1 MAEGFHSS
9 ADAKTL
15 TKTLALAAKHKDA
28 PKTKD
33 GALAPAFTHYL
44 EQLVRFATGEDR
56 YWNEPASLL
65 DRAVAAWKATQTRKK
80 GSPNISFR
88 LQKGADWRDTRLVLE
103 IATDD
108 MPFIVDSVTSALAEA
123 GKPVSFFV
131 NAVVN
136 VARDAKGARL
146 AEDAGKKT
154 IAESMIHAEMDPPV
168 EDGEIAI
175 LESEIQAVLADV
187 ATAVADFEAMRAR
200 MKAAID
206 GLERTKPKG
215 VDKATLSESAE
226 FLKMLWENKFTF
238 LGVRRYD
245 YSVKGSKKT
254 FVRDEAADLGILKDS
269 DRRVLKTTFSDEGAL
284 SPSVA
289 GFMASNE
296 PLIITKAN
304 TRSTVHRRVHMDYI
318 GVKTYDDAG
327 KVTGEE
333 RFVGLLTSDM
343 YNRPASD
350 IPILRIKEK
359 AAVEAAGFR
368 AGGHNQKALVHI
380 LETFPR
386 DEMFQSDVDTLM
398 EMALGILRLYKR
410 PRSKLFL
417 RRDRFDRFISAL
429 VYVPRDRFSSAVRE
443 QIGDKLAKAFDGY
456 VAAFN
461 PHFGDASL
469 VRVHFI
475 IGISPG
481 APEGP
486 GVADLTRSIRAITRN
501 WSDGLLDALRDAHE
515 GATPLGLYSR
525 WEYAFD
531 AAYRERNTP
540 VEALD
545 DIAVIESMGESR
557 LALRAFRRAGAPEN
571 EINIKLY
578 CRREPHRLSDLI
590 PPIEHLGLNV
600 VHESGYSIT
609 PGDEG
614 AAFWVHDFRTEDRLG
629 RTIDAAGVKKL
640 VEDAFGA
647 ILDGRTEDDG
657 FNALVVS
664 ARLNWRETWYLRAA
678 AKYLLQAGIPFS
690 QNYIEET
697 LARHPEISR
706 ALIAVF
712 HTRFNPAGPAKL
724 EQRVKE
730 LDKAVAAIKALLENV
745 QSLDED
751 RIFRRYLNLILSTV
765 RTNYFQRNEDGSHK
779 PYISFK
785 IVSAGIDDLP
795 EPRPYREIFMSG
807 PKVDGVHLRF
817 GAVARGGL
825 RWSDRRE
832 DFRTEVLGLVKAQR
846 VKNAVIV
853 PTGSKG
859 GFYPKQLPVG
869 GDRNAVFEEGRDAY
883 KQFIRSLL
891 DITDNIVAGK
901 TVTPADVVRWD
912 DQDPYLVVAA
922 DKGTATFSD
931 TANGISADYGFWL
944 GDAFASGGSA
954 GYDHKVMGITARGGW
969 EAVKR
974 HFREIGKDIQKEPFT
989 VAGVGDMSGDV
1000 FGNGMLLSE
1009 QIRLIAAFD
1018 HRDIFFDPNPDTAKS
1033 YAERKRLFDLPRSS
1047 WADYDKKLISKGGG
1061 VFSRSAKSIPL
1072 SAEMKAQLELS
1083 QDAATP
1089 QEVMKAI
1096 LKLPVELFWLGGI
1109 GTYFKAAHEE
1119 NSRVG
1124 DRANDAMRINAEEMR
1139 MKVVGEGAN
1148 LGATQAARIA
1158 FALSGGRI
1166 NTDAIDN
1173 SAGVDSSDH
1182 EVNIKILLSAAIE
1195 NGELKAS
1202 ARNSLLKKMTEDVA
1216 QHVLAHN
1223 YDQTRALS
1231 LMQVTA
1237 AQDINAYAR
1246 FMSALEAQGRLDR
1259 VVEGLPDDKAIAARK
1274 TLSQGLTRP
1283 ELSVLLAYAK
1293 MHIYETLLESKAP
1306 DDPSLGREL
1315 NSYFPEE
1322 THKFTKAIAG
1332 HRLKR
1337 EIIATRLS
1345 NEIVDTCGATFVNQ
1359 LMEVSGASV
1368 PDIALSY
1375 EAARRILELRS
1386 YGGGVDAL
1394 DNKAPAELQTDLYNT
1409 AVDLLAEQV
1418 NKIVS
1423 DVEASNVLAKR
1434 GVAGL
1439 VEQYKEPIQSLKKAL
1454 PDILPPAAAQ
1464 ALKTRVAY
1472 WRQRNAPN
1480 ALADQAALM
1489 PALEFAFDIVNLAR
1503 ETKWSSGAVGGLFF
1517 AAGHRFHIEAARAA
1531 AKAAMPEGH
1540 FDQLAVRRLI
1550 DELSMRQGALTRT
1563 IAGFAK
1569 TEPKGAAK
1577 DWLDPMF
1584 AEWRAKHSTATER
1597 YEKFAAELD
1606 IGAGMSVGK
1615 LSLLSTK
1622 LADLV
1627 ERTGGK

>member
-1 MAEGFHSS
+1 MADGFHAS

-15 TKTLALAAKHKDA
+15 KKALALARSHSET

-33 GALAPAFTHYL
+33 GALSPAFEHYL

-65 DRAVAAWKATQTRKK
+65 ERAIGAWKATQVRKK
-80 GSPNISFR
+80 GTPVVSFR
-88 LQKGADWRDTRLVLE
+88 LHKGDDWRDTRLVLE
-103 IATDD
+103 IAADD

-123 GKPVSFFV
+123 GKPLSFFV

-146 AEDAGKKT
+146 VDDEGKKT
-154 IAESMIHAEMDPPV
+154 IAESMVHAEMDPPV
-168 EDGEIAI
+168 EEGEIAA
-175 LESEIQAVLADV
+175 LEQEIAAVLADV
-187 ATAVADFEAMRAR
+187 AMAVADFEQMRAR
-200 MKAAID
+200 MKSAIER
-206 GLERTKPKG
+206 LETVKLKG
-215 VDKATLSESAE
+215 VDGLTQSESVE
-226 FLKMLWENKFTF
+226 FLKKLWETKFTF
-238 LGVRRYD
+238 LGVRRYN
-245 YSVKGSKKT
+245 YSVKGSKKS
-254 FVRDEAADLGILKDS
+254 FIRDDGADLGILKDS
-269 DRRVLKTTFSDEGAL
+269 DRRVLKTTFSDEGEL

-289 GFMASNE
+289 AFMASNE

-304 TRSTVHRRVHMDYI
+304 ARSTVHRRVHMDYI
-318 GVKTYDDAG
+318 GVKIFDDSG
-327 KVTGEE
+327 KVVGEE

-350 IPILRIKEK
+350 IPILRVKEK
-359 AAVEAAGFR
+359 QAVEAAGFR

-386 DEMFQSDVDTLM
+386 DEMFQSDVETLK
-398 EMALGILRLYKR
+398 ETALGILRLYKR
-410 PRSKLFL
+410 PRAKLFL

-429 VYVPRDRFSSAVRE
+429 VFVPRDRFSSAVRE
-443 QIGDKLAKAFDGY
+443 QVGETLAKAFDGY

-461 PHFGDASL
+461 PHFGDAAL

-475 IGISPG
+475 IGIAPG

-486 GVADLTRSIRAITRN
+486 GIAELTRRIRVITRN
-501 WSDGLLDALRDAHE
+501 WSDGLLDALRAAHE
-515 GATPLGLYSR
+515 GATPIGLFGR

-540 VEALD
+540 AEALD
-545 DIAVIESMGESR
+545 DIAVIESMGEAK
-557 LALRAFRRAGAPEN
+557 LALRSYRRPGAPET

-578 CRREPHRLSDLI
+578 CRREPRRLSDLI

-600 VHESGYSIT
+600 IQEHGYSIM
-609 PGDEG
+609 PGDFG
-614 AAFWVHDFRTEDRLG
+614 AEFWIHDFRAEDRLG
-629 RTIDAAGVKKL
+629 RTIDALGVKKL

-647 ILDGRTEDDG
+647 VLDGRTEDDG

-664 ARLNWRETWYLRAA
+664 AGLNWREAWYLRAA

-697 LARHPEISR
+697 LGKHPEIAR
-706 ALIAVF
+706 TLIAVF
-712 HTRFNPAGPAKL
+712 HTRFNPAGPAKR
-724 EQRVKE
+724 EQRINE
-730 LDKAVAAIKALLENV
+730 LDGAVARFNALLEDV

-765 RTNYFQRNEDGSHK
+765 RTNYYQRAEDGGFK

-859 GFYPKQLPVG
+859 GFYPKQLPAG
-869 GDRNAVFEEGRDAY
+869 GDRNAIFEEGRNAY

-901 TVTPADVVRWD
+901 TVTPDKVVRWD
-912 DQDPYLVVAA
+912 EEDPYLVVAA

-974 HFREIGKDIQKEPFT
+974 HFREIGKDIQNEPFT

-1000 FGNGMLLSE
+1000 FGNGMLLST

-1018 HRDIFFDPNPDTAKS
+1018 HRDIFIDPDPDPATS

-1061 VFSRSAKSIPL
+1061 VFSRSLKSIPL
-1072 SAEMKAQLELS
+1072 SAEMKALLELDKS
-1083 QDAATP
+1083 AATP

-1109 GTYFKAAHEE
+1109 GTYFKATHED

-1124 DRANDAMRINAEEMR
+1124 DRANDAIRINAEDMR
-1139 MKVVGEGAN
+1139 MKVIGEGAN
-1148 LGATQAARIA
+1148 LGLTQAGRIA
-1158 FALSGGRI
+1158 FALAGGRV

-1182 EVNIKILLSAAIE
+1182 EVNIKILLSSAIE
-1195 NGELKAS
+1195 NGELKAV
-1202 ARNSLLKKMTEDVA
+1202 ARNNLLKKMTEDVA

-1237 AQDINAYAR
+1237 AQDIDAYAR
-1246 FMSALEAQGRLDR
+1246 FMASLEAEGRLDR
-1259 VVEGLPDDKAIAARK
+1259 EVEGLPDAKAIAARK
-1274 TLSQGLTRP
+1274 TADLGLTRP

-1306 DDPSLGREL
+1306 DDPSLEREL
-1315 NSYFPEE
+1315 KLYFPDE
-1322 THKFTKAIAG
+1322 THKFEKATAG
-1332 HRLKR
+1332 HRLRR

-1345 NEIVDTCGATFVNQ
+1345 NEIVDTCGATFVNR
-1359 LMEVSGASV
+1359 LMEVSGAGVS
-1368 PDIALSY
+1368 DIALSY

-1386 YGGGVDAL
+1386 FGAAVDAL
-1394 DNKAPAELQTDLYNT
+1394 DNRAPAALQTDLYNT
-1409 AVDLLAEQV
+1409 AVDLLVEQV

-1423 DVEASNVLAKR
+1423 DVEASKVLAKR

-1439 VEQYKEPIQSLKKAL
+1439 VDQYKEPIQALKKAL
-1454 PDILPPAAAQ
+1454 PEILPPAAAT
-1464 ALKTRVAY
+1464 ALKSRIAS
-1472 WRQRNAPN
+1472 WKERKAPN
-1480 ALADQAALM
+1480 ALAEQAALM
-1489 PALEFAFDIVNLAR
+1489 PALEFAFDIVNLSR
-1503 ETKWSSGAVGGLFF
+1503 ETKWGSGAVGGLFF
-1517 AAGHRFHIEAARAA
+1517 AIGHRFHIEPARAA

-1550 DELSMRQGALTRT
+1550 DELSMRQSALTRA
-1563 IAGFAK
+1563 IARFAK
-1569 TEPKGAAK
+1569 SEPKGATK
-1577 DWLDPMF
+1577 TWLDPML
-1584 AEWRAKHSTATER
+1584 ADWRAENSSALAR
-1597 YEKFAAELD
+1597 YEKFAVDLD

-1627 ERTGGK
+1627 DRTGGK